1 LSNDFSF
8 KGVIHTVVALESN
21 ALSLSRER
29 KKERKRR
36 EEEEEEGRSVGRGA
50 AFFLSGGQTKEK
62 EREHANDFVV
72 VGGVVRFRIWISRRR
87 EKMKSKSSSSSARE
101 KGRARLDAYRM
112 RKKNSS
118 AASATE
124 TTRRRRTT
132 SSSAADDTSGVVE
145 KREAEEMRGGKTKE
159 EEKEEV
165 KEVKEEATERR
176 PLPPPP
182 LPPPSRVEEKEVK
195 EAHRPTSP
203 ASPSSPPV
211 SDQSFANVREAA
223 SASVKEKENEEQLHL
238 LREHERLQK
247 RALEEREEELEALR
261 GRLIETKEMLSEE
274 RLRAEEMRETMKRVE
289 LRATTAEETLRA
301 YASVVPEATT
311 TAKKETVEEKEKE
324 EEHLIEIAQRRDENE
339 HDVSER
345 DVLKSARD
353 AMRRERDQA
362 IAKQRVAE
370 NKALEFEEELRDAE
384 YTIMV
389 LRQDVKAA
397 EEQQRQDENE
407 QGNDDDEEEEFRN
420 EKQTKAEAALI
431 TELNS
436 ERRKNERLAEALHQS
451 KEEISVLQQVSEK
464 TKSMADKVETEA
476 DELENAIVAGEEKT
490 RKLAKSL
497 LEERRKVKNLRET
510 VDIVARL
517 VEKMTKLETDDVEG
531 EDNADKIATNFVTES
546 PFLRSRKTK
555 SRLTNE
561 EVLEESL
568 REEDEMFDDETFFEK
583 TIERVKNALDYKID
597 HLESFACE
605 HVDKAKELGVLL
617 TEADDEIV
625 AQQEVVEQ
633 LQLQRDALLEEIYSR
648 DEYLDSIE
656 RDLDQMLQT
665 EGKLREEVSSKEKL
679 VSEETAKND
688 KLMTLIE
695 EQAMWTSSLNT
706 KNGRDKENVD
716 PSSSHE
722 ALDND
727 DDTQND
733 TDRDRFERV
742 KRDTDL
748 ILNYSK
754 SAPTTPAKTR
764 RIRSSNKNGINIAK
778 DVYAPLLVTIEKRLH
793 QLKDDRRKLAA
804 FGGAS
809 LKQDHRESI

>member
-1 LSNDFSF
+1 
-8 KGVIHTVVALESN
+8 
-21 ALSLSRER
+21 
-29 KKERKRR
+29 
-36 EEEEEEGRSVGRGA
+36 
-50 AFFLSGGQTKEK
+50 
-62 EREHANDFVV
+62 
-72 VGGVVRFRIWISRRR
+72 
-87 EKMKSKSSSSSARE
+87 MKSKSSSKSSARE

-124 TTRRRRTT
+124 TTTRRRTT

-145 KREAEEMRGGKTKE
+145 KREVEEMRGGKTKE

-195 EAHRPTSP
+195 EAHRPTFP

-211 SDQSFANVREAA
+211 SDQSFANVREAASA

-261 GRLIETKEMLSEE
+261 GRLIETNEMLSEE

-311 TAKKETVEEKEKE
+311 TAKKESVEEKEKE
-324 EEHLIEIAQRRDENE
+324 EEHLIEVAQRRDENE

-531 EDNADKIATNFVTES
+531 EDNADEIATNFVTES

>member
-1 LSNDFSF
+1 
-8 KGVIHTVVALESN
+8 
-21 ALSLSRER
+21 
-29 KKERKRR
+29 
-36 EEEEEEGRSVGRGA
+36 
-50 AFFLSGGQTKEK
+50 
-62 EREHANDFVV
+62 
-72 VGGVVRFRIWISRRR
+72 
-87 EKMKSKSSSSSARE
+87 
-101 KGRARLDAYRM
+101 M

-124 TTRRRRTT
+124 TTRRRTT
-132 SSSAADDTSGVVE
+132 SSAADDTSGVVE
-145 KREAEEMRGGKTKE
+145 KREEMRGGKTKE

-165 KEVKEEATERR
+165 KEVNEEATERR

-182 LPPPSRVEEKEVK
+182 LPPPSRAEEKEVK

-211 SDQSFANVREAA
+211 SDQSFANVREAASA

-261 GRLIETKEMLSEE
+261 GRLIETNEMLNEE
-274 RLRAEEMRETMKRVE
+274 RLRAEEMGETMKRVE

-301 YASVVPEATT
+301 YASIVPEATT

-324 EEHLIEIAQRRDENE
+324 EDHLIEIAQRRDENE

-407 QGNDDDEEEEFRN
+407 QGNDDEEEEEFRN

-531 EDNADKIATNFVTES
+531 EDNADEIATNFVTES

-656 RDLDQMLQT
+656 RDLNQMLQT

>member
-1 LSNDFSF
+1 
-8 KGVIHTVVALESN
+8 
-21 ALSLSRER
+21 
-29 KKERKRR
+29 
-36 EEEEEEGRSVGRGA
+36 
-50 AFFLSGGQTKEK
+50 
-62 EREHANDFVV
+62 
-72 VGGVVRFRIWISRRR
+72 
-87 EKMKSKSSSSSARE
+87 
-101 KGRARLDAYRM
+101 
-112 RKKNSS
+112 
-118 AASATE
+118 
-124 TTRRRRTT
+124 
-132 SSSAADDTSGVVE
+132 
-145 KREAEEMRGGKTKE
+145 MRGGKTKE

-165 KEVKEEATERR
+165 KEVNEEATERR

-195 EAHRPTSP
+195 EAHRPTFP

-211 SDQSFANVREAA
+211 SDQSFANVREAASA

-261 GRLIETKEMLSEE
+261 GRLIETNEMLNEE
-274 RLRAEEMRETMKRVE
+274 RLRAEEMGETMKRVE

-301 YASVVPEATT
+301 YASIVPEATT

-324 EEHLIEIAQRRDENE
+324 EDHLIEIAQRRDENE

-531 EDNADKIATNFVTES
+531 EDNADEIATNFVTES

>member
-1 LSNDFSF
+1 
-8 KGVIHTVVALESN
+8 
-21 ALSLSRER
+21 
-29 KKERKRR
+29 
-36 EEEEEEGRSVGRGA
+36 
-50 AFFLSGGQTKEK
+50 
-62 EREHANDFVV
+62 
-72 VGGVVRFRIWISRRR
+72 
-87 EKMKSKSSSSSARE
+87 
-101 KGRARLDAYRM
+101 
-112 RKKNSS
+112 
-118 AASATE
+118 
-124 TTRRRRTT
+124 
-132 SSSAADDTSGVVE
+132 
-145 KREAEEMRGGKTKE
+145 MRGGKTKE

-195 EAHRPTSP
+195 EAHRPTFP

-211 SDQSFANVREAA
+211 SDQSFANVREAASA

-261 GRLIETKEMLSEE
+261 GRLIETNEMLNEE
-274 RLRAEEMRETMKRVE
+274 RLRAEEMGETMKRVE

-301 YASVVPEATT
+301 YASIVPEATT

-324 EEHLIEIAQRRDENE
+324 EDHLIEIAQRRDENE

-407 QGNDDDEEEEFRN
+407 QGNDDEEEEEFRN

-531 EDNADKIATNFVTES
+531 EDNADEIATNFVTES

-764 RIRSSNKNGINIAK
+764 RIGSSNKNGINIAK

>member
-1 LSNDFSF
+1 
-8 KGVIHTVVALESN
+8 
-21 ALSLSRER
+21 
-29 KKERKRR
+29 
-36 EEEEEEGRSVGRGA
+36 
-50 AFFLSGGQTKEK
+50 
-62 EREHANDFVV
+62 
-72 VGGVVRFRIWISRRR
+72 
-87 EKMKSKSSSSSARE
+87 
-101 KGRARLDAYRM
+101 
-112 RKKNSS
+112 
-118 AASATE
+118 
-124 TTRRRRTT
+124 
-132 SSSAADDTSGVVE
+132 
-145 KREAEEMRGGKTKE
+145 MRGGKTKE

-165 KEVKEEATERR
+165 KEVNEEATERR

-182 LPPPSRVEEKEVK
+182 LPPPSRAEEKEVK

-211 SDQSFANVREAA
+211 SDQSFANVREAASA

-261 GRLIETKEMLSEE
+261 GRLIETNEMLNEE
-274 RLRAEEMRETMKRVE
+274 RLRAEEMGETMKRVE

-301 YASVVPEATT
+301 YASIVPEATT

-324 EEHLIEIAQRRDENE
+324 EDHLIEIAQRRDENE

-407 QGNDDDEEEEFRN
+407 QGNDDEEEEEFRN

-531 EDNADKIATNFVTES
+531 EDNADEIATNFVTES

-656 RDLDQMLQT
+656 RDLNQMLQT

>member
-1 LSNDFSF
+1 
-8 KGVIHTVVALESN
+8 
-21 ALSLSRER
+21 
-29 KKERKRR
+29 
-36 EEEEEEGRSVGRGA
+36 
-50 AFFLSGGQTKEK
+50 
-62 EREHANDFVV
+62 
-72 VGGVVRFRIWISRRR
+72 
-87 EKMKSKSSSSSARE
+87 
-101 KGRARLDAYRM
+101 
-112 RKKNSS
+112 
-118 AASATE
+118 
-124 TTRRRRTT
+124 
-132 SSSAADDTSGVVE
+132 
-145 KREAEEMRGGKTKE
+145 MRGGKTKE

-223 SASVKEKENEEQLHL
+223 SASASVKEKENEEQLHL

-261 GRLIETKEMLSEE
+261 GRLIETNEMLSEE

-301 YASVVPEATT
+301 YASIVPEATT

-531 EDNADKIATNFVTES
+531 EDNADEIATNFVTES

-656 RDLDQMLQT
+656 HDLDQMLQT

>member
-1 LSNDFSF
+1 
-8 KGVIHTVVALESN
+8 
-21 ALSLSRER
+21 
-29 KKERKRR
+29 
-36 EEEEEEGRSVGRGA
+36 
-50 AFFLSGGQTKEK
+50 
-62 EREHANDFVV
+62 
-72 VGGVVRFRIWISRRR
+72 
-87 EKMKSKSSSSSARE
+87 
-101 KGRARLDAYRM
+101 
-112 RKKNSS
+112 
-118 AASATE
+118 
-124 TTRRRRTT
+124 
-132 SSSAADDTSGVVE
+132 
-145 KREAEEMRGGKTKE
+145 MRGGKTKE

-195 EAHRPTSP
+195 EAHRPTFP

-211 SDQSFANVREAA
+211 SDQSFANVREAASA

-261 GRLIETKEMLSEE
+261 GRLIETNEMLSEE

-311 TAKKETVEEKEKE
+311 TAKKESVEEKEKE

-531 EDNADKIATNFVTES
+531 EDDADEIATNFVTES

>member
-1 LSNDFSF
+1 MP
-8 KGVIHTVVALESN
+8 
-21 ALSLSRER
+21 
-29 KKERKRR
+29 
-36 EEEEEEGRSVGRGA
+36 
-50 AFFLSGGQTKEK
+50 FL
-62 EREHANDFVV
+62 R
-72 VGGVVRFRIWISRRR
+72 
-87 EKMKSKSSSSSARE
+87 
-101 KGRARLDAYRM
+101 
-112 RKKNSS
+112 
-118 AASATE
+118 
-124 TTRRRRTT
+124 
-132 SSSAADDTSGVVE
+132 
-145 KREAEEMRGGKTKE
+145 
-159 EEKEEV
+159 
-165 KEVKEEATERR
+165 
-176 PLPPPP
+176 PPPP
-182 LPPPSRVEEKEVK
+182 SKVEEKEVK

-211 SDQSFANVREAA
+211 SDQSFANVREAASA

-261 GRLIETKEMLSEE
+261 GRLIETNEMLSEE

-301 YASVVPEATT
+301 YASIVPEATT

-324 EEHLIEIAQRRDENE
+324 EDHLIEIAQRRDENE

-531 EDNADKIATNFVTES
+531 EDDADEIATNFVTES

>member
-1 LSNDFSF
+1 
-8 KGVIHTVVALESN
+8 
-21 ALSLSRER
+21 
-29 KKERKRR
+29 
-36 EEEEEEGRSVGRGA
+36 
-50 AFFLSGGQTKEK
+50 
-62 EREHANDFVV
+62 
-72 VGGVVRFRIWISRRR
+72 
-87 EKMKSKSSSSSARE
+87 
-101 KGRARLDAYRM
+101 M

-124 TTRRRRTT
+124 TTRRRTT
-132 SSSAADDTSGVVE
+132 SSAADDTSGVVE

-165 KEVKEEATERR
+165 KEVNEEATERR

-182 LPPPSRVEEKEVK
+182 LPPPSRAEEKEVK

-223 SASVKEKENEEQLHL
+223 SASALVKEKENEEQLHL

-261 GRLIETKEMLSEE
+261 GRLIETNEMLNEE
-274 RLRAEEMRETMKRVE
+274 RLRAEEMGETMKRVE

-301 YASVVPEATT
+301 YASIVPEATT

-324 EEHLIEIAQRRDENE
+324 EDHLIEIAQRRDENE

-531 EDNADKIATNFVTES
+531 EDNADEIATNFVTES

-656 RDLDQMLQT
+656 RDLNQMLQT

>member
-1 LSNDFSF
+1 
-8 KGVIHTVVALESN
+8 
-21 ALSLSRER
+21 
-29 KKERKRR
+29 
-36 EEEEEEGRSVGRGA
+36 
-50 AFFLSGGQTKEK
+50 
-62 EREHANDFVV
+62 
-72 VGGVVRFRIWISRRR
+72 
-87 EKMKSKSSSSSARE
+87 
-101 KGRARLDAYRM
+101 M

-124 TTRRRRTT
+124 TTTTRRRTT

-145 KREAEEMRGGKTKE
+145 KREAEEMRGGKTKEE

-195 EAHRPTSP
+195 EAHRPTFP

-211 SDQSFANVREAA
+211 SDQSFANVREAASA

-261 GRLIETKEMLSEE
+261 GRLIETNEMLSEE

-311 TAKKETVEEKEKE
+311 TAKKESVEEKEKE

-531 EDNADKIATNFVTES
+531 EDDADEIATNFVTES

-733 TDRDRFERV
+733 TDRDRFERA

>member
-1 LSNDFSF
+1 
-8 KGVIHTVVALESN
+8 
-21 ALSLSRER
+21 
-29 KKERKRR
+29 
-36 EEEEEEGRSVGRGA
+36 
-50 AFFLSGGQTKEK
+50 
-62 EREHANDFVV
+62 
-72 VGGVVRFRIWISRRR
+72 
-87 EKMKSKSSSSSARE
+87 
-101 KGRARLDAYRM
+101 
-112 RKKNSS
+112 
-118 AASATE
+118 
-124 TTRRRRTT
+124 
-132 SSSAADDTSGVVE
+132 
-145 KREAEEMRGGKTKE
+145 MRGGKTKE

-195 EAHRPTSP
+195 EAHRPTFP

-211 SDQSFANVREAA
+211 SDQSFANVREAASA

-261 GRLIETKEMLSEE
+261 GRLIETNEMLSEE

-311 TAKKETVEEKEKE
+311 TAKKESVEEKEKE
-324 EEHLIEIAQRRDENE
+324 EEHLIEVAQRRDENE

-531 EDNADKIATNFVTES
+531 EDNADEIATNFVTES

-656 RDLDQMLQT
+656 RDLDQILQT

-733 TDRDRFERV
+733 TERDRFERV

>member
-1 LSNDFSF
+1 MKHD
-8 KGVIHTVVALESN
+8 A
-21 ALSLSRER
+21 
-29 KKERKRR
+29 
-36 EEEEEEGRSVGRGA
+36 
-50 AFFLSGGQTKEK
+50 
-62 EREHANDFVV
+62 
-72 VGGVVRFRIWISRRR
+72 
-87 EKMKSKSSSSSARE
+87 KMKSKTSSSSARE

-118 AASATE
+118 AASVAE
-124 TTRRRRTT
+124 TTRRRTT
-132 SSSAADDTSGVVE
+132 SSAADDTSGVVE
-145 KREAEEMRGGKTKE
+145 KIEAEEMRGGKTKEE

-195 EAHRPTSP
+195 EAHRPTFP

-211 SDQSFANVREAA
+211 SDQSFANVREAASA

-261 GRLIETKEMLSEE
+261 GRLIETNEMLSEE

-311 TAKKETVEEKEKE
+311 TAKKESVEEKEKE

-531 EDNADKIATNFVTES
+531 EDDADEIATNFVTES

>member
-1 LSNDFSF
+1 
-8 KGVIHTVVALESN
+8 
-21 ALSLSRER
+21 
-29 KKERKRR
+29 
-36 EEEEEEGRSVGRGA
+36 
-50 AFFLSGGQTKEK
+50 
-62 EREHANDFVV
+62 
-72 VGGVVRFRIWISRRR
+72 
-87 EKMKSKSSSSSARE
+87 
-101 KGRARLDAYRM
+101 M

-195 EAHRPTSP
+195 EAHRPTFP

-211 SDQSFANVREAA
+211 SDQSFANVREAASA

-261 GRLIETKEMLSEE
+261 GRLIETNEMLSEE

-311 TAKKETVEEKEKE
+311 TAKKESVEEKEKE

-531 EDNADKIATNFVTES
+531 EDDADEIATNFVTES

>member
-1 LSNDFSF
+1 
-8 KGVIHTVVALESN
+8 
-21 ALSLSRER
+21 
-29 KKERKRR
+29 
-36 EEEEEEGRSVGRGA
+36 
-50 AFFLSGGQTKEK
+50 
-62 EREHANDFVV
+62 
-72 VGGVVRFRIWISRRR
+72 
-87 EKMKSKSSSSSARE
+87 MKSKSSSKSSARE

-124 TTRRRRTT
+124 TTTRRRTT

-145 KREAEEMRGGKTKE
+145 KREVEEMRGGKTKE

-195 EAHRPTSP
+195 EAHRPTFP

-211 SDQSFANVREAA
+211 SDQSFANVREAASA

-261 GRLIETKEMLSEE
+261 GRLIETNEMLSEE

-311 TAKKETVEEKEKE
+311 TAKKESVEEKEKE
-324 EEHLIEIAQRRDENE
+324 EEHLIEVAQRRDENE

-531 EDNADKIATNFVTES
+531 EDDADEIATNFVTES

-733 TDRDRFERV
+733 TERDRFERV

>member
-1 LSNDFSF
+1 
-8 KGVIHTVVALESN
+8 
-21 ALSLSRER
+21 
-29 KKERKRR
+29 
-36 EEEEEEGRSVGRGA
+36 
-50 AFFLSGGQTKEK
+50 
-62 EREHANDFVV
+62 
-72 VGGVVRFRIWISRRR
+72 
-87 EKMKSKSSSSSARE
+87 MKSKSSSKSSARE

-124 TTRRRRTT
+124 TTRRRTT
-132 SSSAADDTSGVVE
+132 SSAADDTSGVVE

-195 EAHRPTSP
+195 EAHRPTFP

-211 SDQSFANVREAA
+211 SDQSFANVREAASA

-261 GRLIETKEMLSEE
+261 GRLIETNEMLSEE

-311 TAKKETVEEKEKE
+311 TAKKESVEEKEKE

-531 EDNADKIATNFVTES
+531 EDDADEIATNFVTES

>member
-1 LSNDFSF
+1 
-8 KGVIHTVVALESN
+8 
-21 ALSLSRER
+21 
-29 KKERKRR
+29 
-36 EEEEEEGRSVGRGA
+36 
-50 AFFLSGGQTKEK
+50 
-62 EREHANDFVV
+62 
-72 VGGVVRFRIWISRRR
+72 
-87 EKMKSKSSSSSARE
+87 
-101 KGRARLDAYRM
+101 M

-124 TTRRRRTT
+124 TTTRRRTT

-195 EAHRPTSP
+195 EAHRPTFP

-211 SDQSFANVREAA
+211 SDQSFANVREAASA

-261 GRLIETKEMLSEE
+261 GRLIETNEMLSEE

-311 TAKKETVEEKEKE
+311 TAKKESVEEKEKE
-324 EEHLIEIAQRRDENE
+324 EEHLIEVAQRRDENE

-531 EDNADKIATNFVTES
+531 EDNADEIATNFVTES

>member
-1 LSNDFSF
+1 MKHD
-8 KGVIHTVVALESN
+8 A
-21 ALSLSRER
+21 
-29 KKERKRR
+29 
-36 EEEEEEGRSVGRGA
+36 
-50 AFFLSGGQTKEK
+50 
-62 EREHANDFVV
+62 
-72 VGGVVRFRIWISRRR
+72 
-87 EKMKSKSSSSSARE
+87 KMKSKTSSSSARE

-118 AASATE
+118 AASVAET
-124 TTRRRRTT
+124 TTRRRT
-132 SSSAADDTSGVVE
+132 SSAADDTSGVVE
-145 KREAEEMRGGKTKE
+145 KIEAEEMRGGKTKE

-195 EAHRPTSP
+195 EAHRPTFP

-211 SDQSFANVREAA
+211 SDQSFANVREATAA

-301 YASVVPEATT
+301 YASIVPEATT
-311 TAKKETVEEKEKE
+311 TAKKEPVEEKEKE

-407 QGNDDDEEEEFRN
+407 QGNDDDEEEFRN

-531 EDNADKIATNFVTES
+531 EDNADKIATSFVTES

-706 KNGRDKENVD
+706 KNGTDKENVD

>member
-1 LSNDFSF
+1 
-8 KGVIHTVVALESN
+8 
-21 ALSLSRER
+21 
-29 KKERKRR
+29 
-36 EEEEEEGRSVGRGA
+36 
-50 AFFLSGGQTKEK
+50 
-62 EREHANDFVV
+62 
-72 VGGVVRFRIWISRRR
+72 
-87 EKMKSKSSSSSARE
+87 MKSKSSSKSSARE

-124 TTRRRRTT
+124 TTTRRRRT

-195 EAHRPTSP
+195 EAHRPTFP

-211 SDQSFANVREAA
+211 SDQSFANVREAASA

-261 GRLIETKEMLSEE
+261 GRLIETNEMLSEE

-311 TAKKETVEEKEKE
+311 TAKKESVEEKEKE

-531 EDNADKIATNFVTES
+531 EDDADEIATNFVTES

>member
-1 LSNDFSF
+1 
-8 KGVIHTVVALESN
+8 
-21 ALSLSRER
+21 
-29 KKERKRR
+29 
-36 EEEEEEGRSVGRGA
+36 
-50 AFFLSGGQTKEK
+50 
-62 EREHANDFVV
+62 
-72 VGGVVRFRIWISRRR
+72 
-87 EKMKSKSSSSSARE
+87 
-101 KGRARLDAYRM
+101 
-112 RKKNSS
+112 
-118 AASATE
+118 
-124 TTRRRRTT
+124 
-132 SSSAADDTSGVVE
+132 
-145 KREAEEMRGGKTKE
+145 MRGGKTKE

-195 EAHRPTSP
+195 EAHRPTFP

-211 SDQSFANVREAA
+211 SDQSFANVREAASA

-261 GRLIETKEMLSEE
+261 GRLIETNEMLSEE

-311 TAKKETVEEKEKE
+311 TAKKESVEEKEKE
-324 EEHLIEIAQRRDENE
+324 EEHLIEVAQRRDENE

-531 EDNADKIATNFVTES
+531 EDNADEIATNFVTES

>member
-1 LSNDFSF
+1 
-8 KGVIHTVVALESN
+8 
-21 ALSLSRER
+21 
-29 KKERKRR
+29 
-36 EEEEEEGRSVGRGA
+36 
-50 AFFLSGGQTKEK
+50 
-62 EREHANDFVV
+62 
-72 VGGVVRFRIWISRRR
+72 
-87 EKMKSKSSSSSARE
+87 MKSKSSSKSSARE

-124 TTRRRRTT
+124 TTRRRRRT

-145 KREAEEMRGGKTKE
+145 KREAEEMRGGKTKEE

-195 EAHRPTSP
+195 EAHRPTFP
-203 ASPSSPPV
+203 APPSSPPV
-211 SDQSFANVREAA
+211 SDQSFANVREAASA

-261 GRLIETKEMLSEE
+261 GRLIETNEMLSEE

-311 TAKKETVEEKEKE
+311 TAKKESVEEKEKE

-531 EDNADKIATNFVTES
+531 EDNADEIATNFVTES

-605 HVDKAKELGVLL
+605 LVDKAKELGVLL

>member
-1 LSNDFSF
+1 
-8 KGVIHTVVALESN
+8 
-21 ALSLSRER
+21 
-29 KKERKRR
+29 
-36 EEEEEEGRSVGRGA
+36 
-50 AFFLSGGQTKEK
+50 
-62 EREHANDFVV
+62 
-72 VGGVVRFRIWISRRR
+72 
-87 EKMKSKSSSSSARE
+87 
-101 KGRARLDAYRM
+101 
-112 RKKNSS
+112 
-118 AASATE
+118 
-124 TTRRRRTT
+124 
-132 SSSAADDTSGVVE
+132 
-145 KREAEEMRGGKTKE
+145 MRGGKTKE

-195 EAHRPTSP
+195 EAHRPTFP

-211 SDQSFANVREAA
+211 SDQSFANVREAASA

-261 GRLIETKEMLSEE
+261 GRLIETNEMLSEE

-311 TAKKETVEEKEKE
+311 TAKKESVEEKEKE

-531 EDNADKIATNFVTES
+531 EDDADEIATNFVTES

-733 TDRDRFERV
+733 TERDRFERV

>member
-1 LSNDFSF
+1 
-8 KGVIHTVVALESN
+8 
-21 ALSLSRER
+21 
-29 KKERKRR
+29 
-36 EEEEEEGRSVGRGA
+36 
-50 AFFLSGGQTKEK
+50 
-62 EREHANDFVV
+62 
-72 VGGVVRFRIWISRRR
+72 
-87 EKMKSKSSSSSARE
+87 MKSKSSSKSSARE

-195 EAHRPTSP
+195 EAHRPTFP

-211 SDQSFANVREAA
+211 SDQSFANVREAASA

-261 GRLIETKEMLSEE
+261 GRLIETNEMLSEE

-311 TAKKETVEEKEKE
+311 TAKKESVEEKEKE

-531 EDNADKIATNFVTES
+531 EDDADEIATNFVTES

-733 TDRDRFERV
+733 TERDRFERV

>member
-1 LSNDFSF
+1 
-8 KGVIHTVVALESN
+8 
-21 ALSLSRER
+21 
-29 KKERKRR
+29 
-36 EEEEEEGRSVGRGA
+36 
-50 AFFLSGGQTKEK
+50 
-62 EREHANDFVV
+62 
-72 VGGVVRFRIWISRRR
+72 
-87 EKMKSKSSSSSARE
+87 MKSKSSSSSARE

-124 TTRRRRTT
+124 TTRRRTT
-132 SSSAADDTSGVVE
+132 SSAADDTSGVVE
-145 KREAEEMRGGKTKE
+145 KREEMRGGKTKE

-223 SASVKEKENEEQLHL
+223 SASASVKEKENEEQLHL

-261 GRLIETKEMLSEE
+261 GRLIETNEMLSEE

-301 YASVVPEATT
+301 YASIVPEATT

-324 EEHLIEIAQRRDENE
+324 EDHLIEIAQRRDENE

-407 QGNDDDEEEEFRN
+407 QGNDDEEEEEFRN

-531 EDNADKIATNFVTES
+531 EDNADEIATNFVTES

-656 RDLDQMLQT
+656 RDLNQMLQT

>member
-1 LSNDFSF
+1 
-8 KGVIHTVVALESN
+8 
-21 ALSLSRER
+21 
-29 KKERKRR
+29 
-36 EEEEEEGRSVGRGA
+36 
-50 AFFLSGGQTKEK
+50 
-62 EREHANDFVV
+62 
-72 VGGVVRFRIWISRRR
+72 
-87 EKMKSKSSSSSARE
+87 
-101 KGRARLDAYRM
+101 
-112 RKKNSS
+112 
-118 AASATE
+118 
-124 TTRRRRTT
+124 
-132 SSSAADDTSGVVE
+132 
-145 KREAEEMRGGKTKE
+145 MRGGKTKE

-165 KEVKEEATERR
+165 KEVNEEATERR

-223 SASVKEKENEEQLHL
+223 SASASVKEKENEEQLHL

-261 GRLIETKEMLSEE
+261 GRLIETNEMLSEE

-324 EEHLIEIAQRRDENE
+324 EDHLIEIAQRRDENE

-531 EDNADKIATNFVTES
+531 EDNADEIATNFVTES

-727 DDTQND
+727 DGTQND

>member
-1 LSNDFSF
+1 
-8 KGVIHTVVALESN
+8 
-21 ALSLSRER
+21 
-29 KKERKRR
+29 
-36 EEEEEEGRSVGRGA
+36 
-50 AFFLSGGQTKEK
+50 
-62 EREHANDFVV
+62 
-72 VGGVVRFRIWISRRR
+72 
-87 EKMKSKSSSSSARE
+87 
-101 KGRARLDAYRM
+101 
-112 RKKNSS
+112 
-118 AASATE
+118 
-124 TTRRRRTT
+124 
-132 SSSAADDTSGVVE
+132 
-145 KREAEEMRGGKTKE
+145 MRGGKTKE

-223 SASVKEKENEEQLHL
+223 SASASVKEKENEEQLHL

-261 GRLIETKEMLSEE
+261 GRLIETNEMLSEE

-311 TAKKETVEEKEKE
+311 TAKKESVEEKEKE

-420 EKQTKAEAALI
+420 EKQTKAEATLI
-431 TELNS
+431 TELNA
-436 ERRKNERLAEALHQS
+436 ERRKNEQLAEALHQS

-531 EDNADKIATNFVTES
+531 EDDADEIATNFVTES

>member
-1 LSNDFSF
+1 
-8 KGVIHTVVALESN
+8 
-21 ALSLSRER
+21 
-29 KKERKRR
+29 
-36 EEEEEEGRSVGRGA
+36 
-50 AFFLSGGQTKEK
+50 
-62 EREHANDFVV
+62 
-72 VGGVVRFRIWISRRR
+72 
-87 EKMKSKSSSSSARE
+87 
-101 KGRARLDAYRM
+101 
-112 RKKNSS
+112 
-118 AASATE
+118 
-124 TTRRRRTT
+124 
-132 SSSAADDTSGVVE
+132 
-145 KREAEEMRGGKTKE
+145 MRGGKTKEE

-195 EAHRPTSP
+195 EAHRPTFP

-211 SDQSFANVREAA
+211 SDQSFANVREAASA

-261 GRLIETKEMLSEE
+261 GRLIETNEMLSEE

-311 TAKKETVEEKEKE
+311 TAKKESVEEKEKE

-531 EDNADKIATNFVTES
+531 EDDADEIATNFVTES

>member
-1 LSNDFSF
+1 
-8 KGVIHTVVALESN
+8 
-21 ALSLSRER
+21 
-29 KKERKRR
+29 
-36 EEEEEEGRSVGRGA
+36 
-50 AFFLSGGQTKEK
+50 
-62 EREHANDFVV
+62 
-72 VGGVVRFRIWISRRR
+72 
-87 EKMKSKSSSSSARE
+87 
-101 KGRARLDAYRM
+101 
-112 RKKNSS
+112 
-118 AASATE
+118 
-124 TTRRRRTT
+124 
-132 SSSAADDTSGVVE
+132 
-145 KREAEEMRGGKTKE
+145 MRGGKTKEE

-195 EAHRPTSP
+195 EAHRPTFP

-211 SDQSFANVREAA
+211 SDQSFANVREAASA

-261 GRLIETKEMLSEE
+261 GRLIETNEMLSEE

-311 TAKKETVEEKEKE
+311 TAKKESVEEKEKE

-531 EDNADKIATNFVTES
+531 EDNADEIATNFVTES

-793 QLKDDRRKLAA
+793 QLKNDRRKLAA

>member
-1 LSNDFSF
+1 
-8 KGVIHTVVALESN
+8 
-21 ALSLSRER
+21 
-29 KKERKRR
+29 
-36 EEEEEEGRSVGRGA
+36 
-50 AFFLSGGQTKEK
+50 
-62 EREHANDFVV
+62 
-72 VGGVVRFRIWISRRR
+72 
-87 EKMKSKSSSSSARE
+87 
-101 KGRARLDAYRM
+101 
-112 RKKNSS
+112 
-118 AASATE
+118 
-124 TTRRRRTT
+124 
-132 SSSAADDTSGVVE
+132 
-145 KREAEEMRGGKTKE
+145 MRGGKTKE

-223 SASVKEKENEEQLHL
+223 SASASVKEKENEEQLHL

-261 GRLIETKEMLSEE
+261 GRLIETNEMLSEE

-311 TAKKETVEEKEKE
+311 TAKKESVEEKEKE

-407 QGNDDDEEEEFRN
+407 QGNDDEEEEEFRN

-531 EDNADKIATNFVTES
+531 EDNADEIATNFVTES

-656 RDLDQMLQT
+656 RDLNQMLQT

>member
-1 LSNDFSF
+1 
-8 KGVIHTVVALESN
+8 
-21 ALSLSRER
+21 
-29 KKERKRR
+29 
-36 EEEEEEGRSVGRGA
+36 
-50 AFFLSGGQTKEK
+50 
-62 EREHANDFVV
+62 
-72 VGGVVRFRIWISRRR
+72 
-87 EKMKSKSSSSSARE
+87 
-101 KGRARLDAYRM
+101 
-112 RKKNSS
+112 
-118 AASATE
+118 
-124 TTRRRRTT
+124 
-132 SSSAADDTSGVVE
+132 
-145 KREAEEMRGGKTKE
+145 MRGGKTKE

-195 EAHRPTSP
+195 EAHRPTFP

-211 SDQSFANVREAA
+211 SDQSFANVREAASA

-261 GRLIETKEMLSEE
+261 GRLIETNEMLSEE

-289 LRATTAEETLRA
+289 LRASTAEETLRA
-301 YASVVPEATT
+301 YASIVPEATT
-311 TAKKETVEEKEKE
+311 TAKKEPVEEKEKE

-510 VDIVARL
+510 VDIVTRL
-517 VEKMTKLETDDVEG
+517 VEKMTTLETDDVEG
-531 EDNADKIATNFVTES
+531 EDNADKIATSFVTES

-706 KNGRDKENVD
+706 KNGTDKENVD
-716 PSSSHE
+716 PSSSRE

>member
-1 LSNDFSF
+1 
-8 KGVIHTVVALESN
+8 
-21 ALSLSRER
+21 
-29 KKERKRR
+29 
-36 EEEEEEGRSVGRGA
+36 
-50 AFFLSGGQTKEK
+50 
-62 EREHANDFVV
+62 
-72 VGGVVRFRIWISRRR
+72 
-87 EKMKSKSSSSSARE
+87 MKSKSSSKSSARE

-124 TTRRRRTT
+124 TTTRRRRT

-145 KREAEEMRGGKTKE
+145 KREAEEMRGGKTKEE

-195 EAHRPTSP
+195 EAHRPTFP

-211 SDQSFANVREAA
+211 SDQSFANVREAASA

-261 GRLIETKEMLSEE
+261 GRLIETNEMLSEE

-311 TAKKETVEEKEKE
+311 TAKKESVEEKEKE

-531 EDNADKIATNFVTES
+531 EDNADEIATNFVTES

>member
-1 LSNDFSF
+1 
-8 KGVIHTVVALESN
+8 
-21 ALSLSRER
+21 
-29 KKERKRR
+29 
-36 EEEEEEGRSVGRGA
+36 
-50 AFFLSGGQTKEK
+50 
-62 EREHANDFVV
+62 
-72 VGGVVRFRIWISRRR
+72 
-87 EKMKSKSSSSSARE
+87 
-101 KGRARLDAYRM
+101 
-112 RKKNSS
+112 
-118 AASATE
+118 
-124 TTRRRRTT
+124 
-132 SSSAADDTSGVVE
+132 
-145 KREAEEMRGGKTKE
+145 MRGGKTKE

-223 SASVKEKENEEQLHL
+223 SASASVKEKENEEQLHL

-261 GRLIETKEMLSEE
+261 GRLIETNEMLSEE

-301 YASVVPEATT
+301 YGSVVPEATS
-311 TAKKETVEEKEKE
+311 TAKKQTVEEKEKE

-531 EDNADKIATNFVTES
+531 EDNADEIATNFVTES

-722 ALDND
+722 PLDND

>member
-1 LSNDFSF
+1 
-8 KGVIHTVVALESN
+8 
-21 ALSLSRER
+21 
-29 KKERKRR
+29 
-36 EEEEEEGRSVGRGA
+36 
-50 AFFLSGGQTKEK
+50 
-62 EREHANDFVV
+62 
-72 VGGVVRFRIWISRRR
+72 
-87 EKMKSKSSSSSARE
+87 MKSKSSSKSSARE

-124 TTRRRRTT
+124 TTTRRRRT

-195 EAHRPTSP
+195 EAHRPTFP

-211 SDQSFANVREAA
+211 SDQSFANVREAASA

-261 GRLIETKEMLSEE
+261 GRLIETNEMLSEE

-311 TAKKETVEEKEKE
+311 TAKKESVEEKEKE

-531 EDNADKIATNFVTES
+531 EDDADEIATNFVTES

-555 SRLTNE
+555 SRWTNE

>member
-1 LSNDFSF
+1 
-8 KGVIHTVVALESN
+8 
-21 ALSLSRER
+21 
-29 KKERKRR
+29 
-36 EEEEEEGRSVGRGA
+36 
-50 AFFLSGGQTKEK
+50 
-62 EREHANDFVV
+62 
-72 VGGVVRFRIWISRRR
+72 
-87 EKMKSKSSSSSARE
+87 
-101 KGRARLDAYRM
+101 M

-124 TTRRRRTT
+124 TTTRRRTT

-145 KREAEEMRGGKTKE
+145 KREVEEMRGGKTKE

-195 EAHRPTSP
+195 EAHRPTFP

-211 SDQSFANVREAA
+211 SDQSFANVREAASA

-261 GRLIETKEMLSEE
+261 GRLIETNEMLSEE

-311 TAKKETVEEKEKE
+311 TAKKESVEEKEKE
-324 EEHLIEIAQRRDENE
+324 EEHLIEVAQRRDENE

-531 EDNADKIATNFVTES
+531 EDDADEIATNFVTES

-733 TDRDRFERV
+733 TERDRFERV

>member
-1 LSNDFSF
+1 
-8 KGVIHTVVALESN
+8 
-21 ALSLSRER
+21 
-29 KKERKRR
+29 
-36 EEEEEEGRSVGRGA
+36 
-50 AFFLSGGQTKEK
+50 
-62 EREHANDFVV
+62 
-72 VGGVVRFRIWISRRR
+72 
-87 EKMKSKSSSSSARE
+87 
-101 KGRARLDAYRM
+101 
-112 RKKNSS
+112 
-118 AASATE
+118 
-124 TTRRRRTT
+124 
-132 SSSAADDTSGVVE
+132 
-145 KREAEEMRGGKTKE
+145 MRGGKTKE

-223 SASVKEKENEEQLHL
+223 SASASVKEKENEEQLHL

-261 GRLIETKEMLSEE
+261 GRLIETNEMLSEE

-311 TAKKETVEEKEKE
+311 TAKKESVEEKEKE

-531 EDNADKIATNFVTES
+531 EDNADEIATNFVTES

>member
-1 LSNDFSF
+1 
-8 KGVIHTVVALESN
+8 
-21 ALSLSRER
+21 
-29 KKERKRR
+29 
-36 EEEEEEGRSVGRGA
+36 
-50 AFFLSGGQTKEK
+50 
-62 EREHANDFVV
+62 
-72 VGGVVRFRIWISRRR
+72 
-87 EKMKSKSSSSSARE
+87 
-101 KGRARLDAYRM
+101 M

-124 TTRRRRTT
+124 TTTRRTT
-132 SSSAADDTSGVVE
+132 SSAADDTSGVVE
-145 KREAEEMRGGKTKE
+145 KREEMRGGKTKE

-165 KEVKEEATERR
+165 KEVNEEATERR

-182 LPPPSRVEEKEVK
+182 LPPPSRAEEKEVK

-211 SDQSFANVREAA
+211 SDQSFANVREAASA

-261 GRLIETKEMLSEE
+261 GRLIETNEMLNEE
-274 RLRAEEMRETMKRVE
+274 RLRAEEMGETMKRVE

-301 YASVVPEATT
+301 YASIVPEATT

-324 EEHLIEIAQRRDENE
+324 EDHLIEIAQRRDENE

-407 QGNDDDEEEEFRN
+407 QGNDDEEEEEFRN

-531 EDNADKIATNFVTES
+531 EDNADEIATNFVTES

-656 RDLDQMLQT
+656 RDLNQMLQT

>member
-1 LSNDFSF
+1 
-8 KGVIHTVVALESN
+8 
-21 ALSLSRER
+21 
-29 KKERKRR
+29 
-36 EEEEEEGRSVGRGA
+36 
-50 AFFLSGGQTKEK
+50 
-62 EREHANDFVV
+62 
-72 VGGVVRFRIWISRRR
+72 
-87 EKMKSKSSSSSARE
+87 MKSKSSSKSSARE

-124 TTRRRRTT
+124 TTTRRRTT

-145 KREAEEMRGGKTKE
+145 KREVEEMRGGKTKE

-195 EAHRPTSP
+195 EAHRPTFP

-211 SDQSFANVREAA
+211 SDQSFANVREAASA

-261 GRLIETKEMLSEE
+261 GRLIETNEMLSEE

-531 EDNADKIATNFVTES
+531 EDNADEIATNFVTES

>member
-1 LSNDFSF
+1 
-8 KGVIHTVVALESN
+8 
-21 ALSLSRER
+21 
-29 KKERKRR
+29 
-36 EEEEEEGRSVGRGA
+36 
-50 AFFLSGGQTKEK
+50 
-62 EREHANDFVV
+62 
-72 VGGVVRFRIWISRRR
+72 
-87 EKMKSKSSSSSARE
+87 
-101 KGRARLDAYRM
+101 M

-124 TTRRRRTT
+124 TTTRRRTT

-145 KREAEEMRGGKTKE
+145 KREVEEMRGGKTKE

-195 EAHRPTSP
+195 EAHRPTFP

-261 GRLIETKEMLSEE
+261 GRLIETNEMLSEE

-311 TAKKETVEEKEKE
+311 TAKKESVEEKEKE
-324 EEHLIEIAQRRDENE
+324 EEHLIEVAQRRDENE

-531 EDNADKIATNFVTES
+531 EDDADEIATNFVTES

>member
-1 LSNDFSF
+1 
-8 KGVIHTVVALESN
+8 
-21 ALSLSRER
+21 
-29 KKERKRR
+29 
-36 EEEEEEGRSVGRGA
+36 
-50 AFFLSGGQTKEK
+50 
-62 EREHANDFVV
+62 
-72 VGGVVRFRIWISRRR
+72 
-87 EKMKSKSSSSSARE
+87 
-101 KGRARLDAYRM
+101 
-112 RKKNSS
+112 
-118 AASATE
+118 
-124 TTRRRRTT
+124 
-132 SSSAADDTSGVVE
+132 
-145 KREAEEMRGGKTKE
+145 MRGGKTKE

-195 EAHRPTSP
+195 EAHRPTFP

-211 SDQSFANVREAA
+211 SDQSFANVREAASA

-261 GRLIETKEMLSEE
+261 GRLIETNEMLSEE

-531 EDNADKIATNFVTES
+531 EDNADEIATNFVTES